1 MNTVRVLNYQDDNNN
16 DIISQ
21 EVAVG
26 ICTGTLY
33 DDFQDHDLDVTA
45 EYSYPLASAAFINT
59 NQTLTD
65 DFLILSNTEDNDYS
79 FDDIVFAQPIDDSI
93 ENGNPITKNRL
104 INNISQSNSISLPFD
119 GITTIRDELLSA
131 LNSIDVDN
139 NNSINNNALNLI
151 DDDASVSIKLHD
163 LGYDLSSIEKDDL
176 LYKKTFDEEDYIDNN
191 NSEAFFTIDSN
202 SYEEKL
208 RALLGK
214 DNSVQMNSLLSN
226 SNYKNECKKNRDA
239 AIRKWKQKRNK
250 RMWLKVLPESKN
262 RSQAAKKRSRDL
274 TGTFKSRITTNTK
287 IKIPKKKD

>member
-93 ENGNPITKNRL
+93 ENV
-104 INNISQSNSISLPFD
+104 SQSNSISLPFD

-139 NNSINNNALNLI
+139 NNNINNNALNLI
-151 DDDASVSIKLHD
+151 DDDASISTKLHD

-250 RMWLKVLPESKN
+250 RIWLKVLPESKN

-274 TGTFKSRITTNTK
+274 TGTFKSRITTTTINTK
-287 IKIPKKKD
+287 KKEK

>member
-1 MNTVRVLNYQDDNNN
+1 MNTVRVLTFQDDNNN

-65 DFLILSNTEDNDYS
+65 DYLILSNTEDNDYS

-93 ENGNPITKNRL
+93 ENV
-104 INNISQSNSISLPFD
+104 SQSNSISLPFD

-139 NNSINNNALNLI
+139 NNINNNALNLI
-151 DDDASVSIKLHD
+151 DDDASISTKLHD

-250 RMWLKVLPESKN
+250 RIWLKVLPSKN

-274 TGTFKSRITTNTK
+274 TGTFKSRITTTTINTK
-287 IKIPKKKD
+287 KKEK